1 MIKTYSFRINKGDE
15 NIDVI
20 LSSMSPSK
28 RSQYMK
34 DAILFYAGI
43 GGELKQLNSYIKQM
57 LNGNFV
63 SMDAKDADIKETVN
77 NDISEDVLFAS
88 VEDLLNL

>member
-1 MIKTYSFRINKGDE
+1 
-15 NIDVI
+15 
-20 LSSMSPSK
+20 MSPSK

-34 DAILFYAGI
+34 DAISFYAGI

>member
-1 MIKTYSFRINKGDE
+1 
-15 NIDVI
+15 
-20 LSSMSPSK
+20 MSPSK

-34 DAILFYAGI
+34 DAISFYAGI
-43 GGELKQLNSYIKQM
+43 GGELKQLNSHIKQM

-63 SMDAKDADIKETVN
+63 SMDAKDADIKEIIN
-77 NDISEDVLFAS
+77 NDISEDILFAS